1 MTLTPLQP
9 ALYVRLPNWVGDV
22 CMSLPSLEA
31 LLATGC
37 PIMACARPWARNLLA
52 AYPLAGFIPMQG
64 RWRDDRAAV
73 QNARRAAGF
82 RLARGL
88 LLPDSLSS
96 ALVFRFAG
104 LRCAGY
110 RDDGRSPLLRWPCNK
125 PREPLHAVQ
134 SWFHLT
140 RFALERWRLPMP
152 EAEPPE
158 ELSWH
163 ASAIHETTTQQVMT
177 QAGLA
182 PGQFVLIAPTAT
194 GLHHGRVKAWS
205 GFDGLTRSLQA
216 LGHKVVMA
224 PPPAE
229 RAAAQAA
236 APTAQLLPPL
246 ELGTFAVLTRSA
258 ALVVCNDSGVS
269 HLAAAA
275 CARQITLFGV
285 TDPARTGPWSNHALR
300 LGRMNA
306 WPADAEVLSATLDL
320 LHTAPLA

>member
-1 MTLTPLQP
+1 LTPAIPNP

-31 LLATGC
+31 LLAAGC
-37 PIMACARPWARNLLA
+37 PVVACARPWARDLLT

-64 RWRDDRAAV
+64 HWRADRAAV
-73 QNARRAAGF
+73 HNARRAAGH

-125 PREPLHAVQ
+125 PREPMHAVQ

-140 RFALERWRLPMP
+140 RFALTRWRLPVP
-152 EAEPPE
+152 AAEPPA
-158 ELSWH
+158 ELDWRAAAAH
-163 ASAIHETTTQQVMT
+163 DAPAQQAMA
-177 QAGLA
+177 QAGLTS
-182 PGQFVLIAPTAT
+182 GRFVLIAPTAT
-194 GLHHGRVKAWS
+194 GLHHGRIKAWD
-205 GFDGLTRSLQA
+205 GFGSLTQSLQA
-216 LGHKVVMA
+216 AGFQVVMA

-236 APTAQLLPPL
+236 APTARMLDPL
-246 ELGTFAVLTRSA
+246 DLGAFAMLTRHA
-258 ALVVCNDSGVS
+258 AVVVCNDSGVS

-275 CARQITLFGV
+275 RARQITLFGV
-285 TDPARTGPWSNHALR
+285 TDPGRTGPWSNQAVR

-306 WPADAEVLSATLDL
+306 WPTAPEVLSATLDI
-320 LHTAPLA
+320 LHSIPTA